1 MAILST
7 RGVYFAVR
15 CDVMVIYQ
23 EYFTFSKSWSL
34 GQSYLFQHDSTSE
47 GLFGKRCHLT
57 IATGQTEKGI
67 NTG

>member
-1 MAILST
+1 
-7 RGVYFAVR
+7 
-15 CDVMVIYQ
+15 MVIYQ
-23 EYFTFSKSWSL
+23 VYFTFSKSRSF
-34 GQSYLFQHDSTSE
+34 GHSYLFQHYSTIE